1 MILQSIETPAD
12 VKGLNEE
19 QLAELCEE
27 IRSFIVDTVTTTG
40 GHLGS
45 NLGAVELT
53 LALHRVFDSP
63 RDVILW
69 DTGHQAY
76 VHKLLTGRRYGFKT
90 LKQAGG
96 MSGYPNR
103 AESEHDW
110 IENSHASTGLSY
122 AHGIASGFAL
132 RGIDGERKVV
142 AVVGDGA
149 LTGGMAYEALNNLG
163 HSRRRV
169 VIVLNDNGR
178 SYAPTVSQLSQSLT
192 TLRLNPTYTAA
203 RERLRLRLREL
214 PALGELAYSGVHSLT
229 SALREMVAPHTFFE
243 ALGVRYAGP
252 IDGHDI
258 EHMEQA
264 FTHAAEWD
272 GPIVVHVLTQ
282 KGRGYAPAEE
292 DDIQRLHDVKATKP
306 HRAREHGGQ
315 LGRPWPSAAPPAP
328 TAAASPRRA
337 RRPRARSTSRPQRA
351 ATYTDA
357 FSRALLAAAEEDP
370 RIVALTAAM
379 PGPTGLLAFQARF
392 PDRFFDVGIAEQHEA
407 TSAAGMAMAGL
418 RPVVAVYSTFWSR
431 AFDQAN
437 LDVGLHGCPVVF
449 VLDRAGIT
457 GDDGPSHHGI
467 LDLALALSIPGM
479 TVFAPS
485 AAEEVEPML
494 RTALEL
500 PGPSTI
506 RVPKTAPRHVDP
518 DDVGSGLEARR
529 LRAGD
534 GSVCLL
540 GVGKMVGA
548 CLSAADE
555 LAAEG
560 IDATVWDVRVVSP
573 PDVAML
579 ADAARHRL
587 VVTAEDGVRHG
598 GAGAFLL
605 DAMAAQVGV
614 GGPAGAGHPRAR
626 HPAPVPRPGQGRRH
640 PRQPRPRR
648 RRHRRERAPG
658 QARRPGRAPPRL
670 NRSLGAPA
678 ALRQVGA
685 VLAHEVV
692 HRVVR
697 LDRLP
702 GVAPEAFLDV
712 VGHLALP
719 DVVVVHVGDL
729 ELAAARGD
737 EVADDVEH
745 ARLVAVDAGHA
756 VLRGRMLGLL
766 LDVRHPAVL
775 PEDGHAEVAQ
785 VLGLG
790 HLGQQDARADRIGP
804 EGVDHGPDG
813 ALDDVVGQHDEHRPA
828 LGEVRGQA
836 ERLGD
841 AARLLLVRVGE
852 LVDAVLVPVAEQAQ
866 ELTGVGPAG
875 DEHDLVDA
883 ARHHG
888 LDRPGD
894 HRAVVDRQEVLVRDP
909 GQGVQARARPPGQDD
924 ALHDRARAAG
934 TVGMACF

>member
-1 MILQSIETPAD
+1 MILHSIETPAD
-12 VKGLNEE
+12 VKGLSYEE
-19 QLAELCEE
+19 LDELCSE

-63 RDVILW
+63 RDVVLW

-76 VHKLLTGRRYGFKT
+76 VHKLLTGRRYGFKN
-90 LKQAGG
+90 LRSAGG

-103 AESEHDW
+103 SESEHDW
-110 IENSHASTGLSY
+110 IENSHASTALSY
-122 AHGIASGFAL
+122 AHGIASGFAV
-132 RGIDGERKVV
+132 RGVGADRRVV

-163 HSRRRV
+163 HSRRKV

-214 PALGELAYSGVHSLT
+214 PAFGELAYSSVHSLT
-229 SALREMVAPHTFFE
+229 SALRDMVSPHTFFE

-292 DDIQRLHDVKATKP
+292 DEVQRLHDVKATP
-306 HRAREHGGQ
+306 PVALENTVGSSAGLAVGGSA
-315 LGRPWPSAAPPAP
+315 GSDSGGVASPGSVPESAAVDEAVP
-328 TAAASPRRA
+328 
-337 RRPRARSTSRPQRA
+337 RA

-357 FSRALLAAAEEDP
+357 FSRALLAVAEEDP

-379 PGPTGLLAFQARF
+379 PGPTGLLAFQARY

-418 RPVVAVYSTFWSR
+418 RPVVAVYSTFFSR

-457 GDDGPSHHGI
+457 GDDGPSHHGV
-467 LDLALALSIPGM
+467 LDMALALSIPGL

-485 AAEEVEPML
+485 TAEEVEPML
-494 RTALEL
+494 RAALAL

-506 RVPKTAPRHVDP
+506 RLPKTAPRHGAP
-518 DDVGSGLEARR
+518 GDVGGALEARQ
-529 LRAGD
+529 LRRGD
-534 GSVCLL
+534 GSVCFL
-540 GVGKMVGA
+540 GVGKLVGP
-548 CLSAADE
+548 CLDAAAE

-579 ADAARHRL
+579 ADAARHSL

-598 GAGAFLL
+598 GAGAFLI
-605 DAMAAQVGV
+605 DAMAAQVESDGL
-614 GGPAGAGHPRAR
+614 A
-626 HPAPVPRPGQGRRH
+626 VPRTRVLGI
-640 PRQPRPRR
+640 PRQFLAQGKADDILASLGLDAAGIAESVRR
-648 RRHRRERAPG
+648 AGIVPAVAPTPTS
-658 QARRPGRAPPRL
+658 AADTDPPR
-670 NRSLGAPA
+670 
-678 ALRQVGA
+678 
-685 VLAHEVV
+685 
-692 HRVVR
+692 
-697 LDRLP
+697 
-702 GVAPEAFLDV
+702 
-712 VGHLALP
+712 
-719 DVVVVHVGDL
+719 
-729 ELAAARGD
+729 
-737 EVADDVEH
+737 
-745 ARLVAVDAGHA
+745 
-756 VLRGRMLGLL
+756 
-766 LDVRHPAVL
+766 
-775 PEDGHAEVAQ
+775 
-785 VLGLG
+785 
-790 HLGQQDARADRIGP
+790 
-804 EGVDHGPDG
+804 
-813 ALDDVVGQHDEHRPA
+813 
-828 LGEVRGQA
+828 
-836 ERLGD
+836 
-841 AARLLLVRVGE
+841 
-852 LVDAVLVPVAEQAQ
+852 
-866 ELTGVGPAG
+866 
-875 DEHDLVDA
+875 
-883 ARHHG
+883 
-888 LDRPGD
+888 
-894 HRAVVDRQEVLVRDP
+894 
-909 GQGVQARARPPGQDD
+909 
-924 ALHDRARAAG
+924 
-934 TVGMACF
+934 